1 MPGQKIK
8 TSRALIIIAV
18 LLSLLIGVAF
28 RQSGAETPSSLKET
42 DTETIISDEQSNAS
56 SSKTGKQEE
65 GVKEDN
71 NKELS
76 ENEPETTAAP
86 TATPTPTP
94 KPTAV
99 PTPEVKV
106 SKEAS
111 EGVWTSAGSNWIFL
125 VNGTPYTGWLI
136 DTDGKH
142 YYFDQDGIMQ
152 TGWLD
157 DGGKRYYLDADGI
170 MQIGDI
176 TVDGEMY
183 HLNTDGSLENNDT
196 ESRDDE
202 TKKEEGSQTEAAEE
216 NKKDDNSQDEVTKK
230 DEDSQADSTEED
242 KTEKDSQTDAS
253 EDNKKKGS
261 AGAVALTFDDGP
273 SSFTDRLLDCLEKNQ
288 VKATFFMVGEEINNF
303 PDTVQRMEALGCELG
318 NHSYTHVD
326 FTTLSSED
334 MSAEIAGVDE
344 LLMNLVGHGAT
355 VVRPP
360 YGSVNDSVRATVGTP
375 MILWSIDT
383 LDWETQDAQQ
393 TVDTVMENV
402 TDGSIILMHDIF
414 SASVDAVEML
424 VPQLISEGYELVT
437 IHEMA
442 KRKGVE
448 LQTGITYGSFE

>member
-1 MPGQKIK
+1 MPGQKTK

-18 LLSLLIGVAF
+18 LLSLLTGATF
-28 RQSGAETPSSLKET
+28 RQSGAEAQFSMNET
-42 DTETIISDEQSNAS
+42 DTETVVSDAQP
-56 SSKTGKQEE
+56 
-65 GVKEDN
+65 ED
-71 NKELS
+71 EPEDEP
-76 ENEPETTAAP
+76 ENEPEPTAAP
-86 TATPTPTP
+86 TASPTPTP

-99 PTPEVKV
+99 PTPEVKA

-111 EGVWTSAGSNWIFL
+111 EGVWTSSGSNWIFL

-142 YYFDQDGIMQ
+142 YYFDKDGIMQ

-157 DGGKRYYLDADGI
+157 DDGKRYYLDADGI
-170 MQIGDI
+170 MQTGDI
-176 TVDGEMY
+176 TVDGETY
-183 HLNTDGSLENNDT
+183 YLNADGSLENYKS

-202 TKKEEGSQTEAAEE
+202 
-216 NKKDDNSQDEVTKK
+216 
-230 DEDSQADSTEED
+230 
-242 KTEKDSQTDAS
+242 
-253 EDNKKKGS
+253 KKKGS
-261 AGAVALTFDDGP
+261 AGAVALSFDDGP
-273 SSFTDRLLDCLEKNQ
+273 GSFTDRLLDCLEENQ
-288 VKATFFMVGEEINNF
+288 SKATFFMVGEEINSF
-303 PDTVQRMEALGCELG
+303 PDTVKRMETLGCELG
-318 NHSYTHVD
+318 NHSYTHTD
-326 FTTLSSED
+326 FTTLSTED

-344 LLMNLVGHGAT
+344 LLVNLVGHGAT

-383 LDWETQDAQQ
+383 LDWETKDAQQ

-414 SASVDAVEML
+414 STTVDAVEML

-437 IHEMA
+437 VHELA
-442 KRKGVE
+442 EKKGVE

>member
-1 MPGQKIK
+1 MPGQKTK

-18 LLSLLIGVAF
+18 LLSLLTGASF
-28 RQSGAETPSSLKET
+28 RQSGAETQFSMNET
-42 DTETIISDEQSNAS
+42 DTETVVSDAQP
-56 SSKTGKQEE
+56 
-65 GVKEDN
+65 ED
-71 NKELS
+71 EPDD
-76 ENEPETTAAP
+76 EPEPTAAP
-86 TATPTPTP
+86 TASPTPIP

-111 EGVWTSAGSNWIFL
+111 EGVWTSSGSNWIFL

-142 YYFDQDGIMQ
+142 YYFDKDGIMQ

-157 DGGKRYYLDADGI
+157 DDGKRYYLDADGI
-170 MQIGDI
+170 MQTGDV
-176 TVDGEMY
+176 TVDGETY
-183 HLNTDGSLENNDT
+183 HLNADGSLKNYKS

-202 TKKEEGSQTEAAEE
+202 
-216 NKKDDNSQDEVTKK
+216 
-230 DEDSQADSTEED
+230 
-242 KTEKDSQTDAS
+242 
-253 EDNKKKGS
+253 KKKGS

-273 SSFTDRLLDCLEKNQ
+273 GSFTDRLLDCLEKNQ
-288 VKATFFMVGEEINNF
+288 SKATFFMVGEEINSF
-303 PDTVQRMEALGCELG
+303 PDTVKRMEEMGCELG
-318 NHSYTHVD
+318 NHSYTHTD
-326 FTTLSSED
+326 FTTLSTDD

-344 LLMNLVGHGAT
+344 LLVNLVGHGAT

-383 LDWETQDAQQ
+383 LDWETKDAQQ

-414 SASVDAVEML
+414 STTVDAVEML

-437 IHEMA
+437 VHELA
-442 KRKGVE
+442 EKKGIE

>member
-1 MPGQKIK
+1 MPGQKTK

-18 LLSLLIGVAF
+18 LLSLLTCATF
-28 RQSGAETPSSLKET
+28 RQSGAETQFSMNET
-42 DTETIISDEQSNAS
+42 DTETVVSDAQP
-56 SSKTGKQEE
+56 
-65 GVKEDN
+65 ED
-71 NKELS
+71 EPDD
-76 ENEPETTAAP
+76 EPEPTAAP
-86 TATPTPTP
+86 TASPTPIP

-111 EGVWTSAGSNWIFL
+111 EGVWTSSGSNWIFL

-142 YYFDQDGIMQ
+142 YYFDKDGIMQ

-157 DGGKRYYLDADGI
+157 DDGKRYYLDADGI
-170 MQIGDI
+170 MQTGDV
-176 TVDGEMY
+176 TVDGETY
-183 HLNTDGSLENNDT
+183 HLNADGSLKNYKS

-202 TKKEEGSQTEAAEE
+202 
-216 NKKDDNSQDEVTKK
+216 
-230 DEDSQADSTEED
+230 
-242 KTEKDSQTDAS
+242 
-253 EDNKKKGS
+253 KKKGS

-273 SSFTDRLLDCLEKNQ
+273 GSFTDRLLDCLEKNQ
-288 VKATFFMVGEEINNF
+288 SKATFFMVGEEINSF
-303 PDTVQRMEALGCELG
+303 PDTVKRMEEMGCELG
-318 NHSYTHVD
+318 NHSYTHTD
-326 FTTLSSED
+326 FTTLSTDD

-344 LLMNLVGHGAT
+344 LLVNLVGHGAT

-383 LDWETQDAQQ
+383 LDWETKDAQQ

-414 SASVDAVEML
+414 STTVDAVEML

-437 IHEMA
+437 VHELA
-442 KRKGVE
+442 EKKGIE

>member
-1 MPGQKIK
+1 MPGQKTK

-18 LLSLLIGVAF
+18 LLSLLTGATF
-28 RQSGAETPSSLKET
+28 RQSGAETQFSLNET
-42 DTETIISDEQSNAS
+42 DTETVVSDAQP
-56 SSKTGKQEE
+56 
-65 GVKEDN
+65 ED
-71 NKELS
+71 EPDD
-76 ENEPETTAAP
+76 EPEPTAAP
-86 TATPTPTP
+86 TASPTPTP

-99 PTPEVKV
+99 PTPEVKA

-111 EGVWTSAGSNWIFL
+111 EGVWTSSGSNWIFL

-142 YYFDQDGIMQ
+142 YYFDKDGIMQ

-170 MQIGDI
+170 MQTGDV
-176 TVDGEMY
+176 TVDGETY
-183 HLNTDGSLENNDT
+183 HLNADGSLENYIS
-196 ESRDDE
+196 ESRDNE
-202 TKKEEGSQTEAAEE
+202 NKKEEESKTEEKKAEGNQKE
-216 NKKDDNSQDEVTKK
+216 ET
-230 DEDSQADSTEED
+230 EDS
-242 KTEKDSQTDAS
+242 
-253 EDNKKKGS
+253 KKKGS

-273 SSFTDRLLDCLEKNQ
+273 GSFTDRLLDCLEKNQ
-288 VKATFFMVGEEINNF
+288 SKATFFMVGEEINSF
-303 PDTVQRMEALGCELG
+303 PDTVKRMEEMGCELG
-318 NHSYTHVD
+318 NHSYTHTD
-326 FTTLSSED
+326 FTILSTDD

-344 LLMNLVGHGAT
+344 LLVNLVGYGAT

-383 LDWETQDAQQ
+383 LDWETKDAQQ

-414 SASVDAVEML
+414 STTVDAVEML

-437 IHEMA
+437 VHELA
-442 KRKGVE
+442 EKKGIE

>member
-1 MPGQKIK
+1 MPGQKTK

-18 LLSLLIGVAF
+18 LLSLLTGASF
-28 RQSGAETPSSLKET
+28 RQSGAEAQFSMNET
-42 DTETIISDEQSNAS
+42 DTETVVSDAQP
-56 SSKTGKQEE
+56 
-65 GVKEDN
+65 ED
-71 NKELS
+71 EPDD
-76 ENEPETTAAP
+76 EPEPTAAP
-86 TATPTPTP
+86 TASPTPIP

-111 EGVWTSAGSNWIFL
+111 EGVWTSSGSNWIFL

-142 YYFDQDGIMQ
+142 YYFDKDGIMQ

-157 DGGKRYYLDADGI
+157 DDGKRYYLDADGI
-170 MQIGDI
+170 MQTGDV
-176 TVDGEMY
+176 TVDGETY
-183 HLNTDGSLENNDT
+183 HLNADGSLKNYKS

-202 TKKEEGSQTEAAEE
+202 
-216 NKKDDNSQDEVTKK
+216 
-230 DEDSQADSTEED
+230 
-242 KTEKDSQTDAS
+242 
-253 EDNKKKGS
+253 KKKGS

-273 SSFTDRLLDCLEKNQ
+273 GSFTDRLLDCLEKNQ
-288 VKATFFMVGEEINNF
+288 SKATFFMVGEEINSF
-303 PDTVQRMEALGCELG
+303 PDTVKRMEEMGCELG
-318 NHSYTHVD
+318 NHSYTHTD
-326 FTTLSSED
+326 FTTLSTDD

-344 LLMNLVGHGAT
+344 LLVNLVGHGAT

-383 LDWETQDAQQ
+383 LDWETKDAQQ

-414 SASVDAVEML
+414 ITSVDAVEML

-437 IHEMA
+437 VHELA
-442 KRKGVE
+442 EKKGIE

>member
-1 MPGQKIK
+1 MPGQKTK

-18 LLSLLIGVAF
+18 LLSLLTGATF
-28 RQSGAETPSSLKET
+28 RQSGAEAQFSMNET
-42 DTETIISDEQSNAS
+42 DTETVVSDA
-56 SSKTGKQEE
+56 
-65 GVKEDN
+65 
-71 NKELS
+71 
-76 ENEPETTAAP
+76 EPEDEPDDEPEPTAAP
-86 TATPTPTP
+86 TASPTPTP

-99 PTPEVKV
+99 PTPEVKA

-111 EGVWTSAGSNWIFL
+111 EGVWTSSGSNWIFL

-142 YYFDQDGIMQ
+142 YYFDKDGIMQ

-157 DGGKRYYLDADGI
+157 DDGKRYYLDADGI
-170 MQIGDI
+170 MQTGDV
-176 TVDGEMY
+176 TVDGETY
-183 HLNTDGSLENNDT
+183 HLNADGSLKNYKS

-202 TKKEEGSQTEAAEE
+202 
-216 NKKDDNSQDEVTKK
+216 
-230 DEDSQADSTEED
+230 
-242 KTEKDSQTDAS
+242 
-253 EDNKKKGS
+253 KKKGS

-273 SSFTDRLLDCLEKNQ
+273 GSFTDRLLDCLEKNQ
-288 VKATFFMVGEEINNF
+288 SKATFFMVGEEINSF
-303 PDTVQRMEALGCELG
+303 PDTVKRMEEMGCELG
-318 NHSYTHVD
+318 NHSYTHTD
-326 FTTLSSED
+326 FTTLSTDD

-344 LLMNLVGHGAT
+344 LLVNLVGHGAT

-383 LDWETQDAQQ
+383 LDWETKDAQQ

-414 SASVDAVEML
+414 STTVDAVEML

-437 IHEMA
+437 VHELA
-442 KRKGVE
+442 EKKGIE

>member
-1 MPGQKIK
+1 MPGQKTK

-18 LLSLLIGVAF
+18 LLSLLTGASF
-28 RQSGAETPSSLKET
+28 RQSGAETQFSMNET
-42 DTETIISDEQSNAS
+42 DTETVVSDAQP
-56 SSKTGKQEE
+56 
-65 GVKEDN
+65 ED
-71 NKELS
+71 EPDD
-76 ENEPETTAAP
+76 EPEPTAAP
-86 TATPTPTP
+86 TASPTPIP

-99 PTPEVKV
+99 PTPEVKA

-111 EGVWTSAGSNWIFL
+111 EGVWTSSGSNWIFL

-142 YYFDQDGIMQ
+142 YYFDKDGIMQ

-157 DGGKRYYLDADGI
+157 DDGKRYYLDADGI
-170 MQIGDI
+170 MQTGDV
-176 TVDGEMY
+176 TVDGETY
-183 HLNTDGSLENNDT
+183 HLNADGSLKNYKS

-202 TKKEEGSQTEAAEE
+202 
-216 NKKDDNSQDEVTKK
+216 
-230 DEDSQADSTEED
+230 
-242 KTEKDSQTDAS
+242 
-253 EDNKKKGS
+253 KKKGS

-273 SSFTDRLLDCLEKNQ
+273 GSFTDRLLDCLEKNQ
-288 VKATFFMVGEEINNF
+288 SKATFFMVGEEINSF
-303 PDTVQRMEALGCELG
+303 PDTVKRMEEMGCELG
-318 NHSYTHVD
+318 NHSYTHTD
-326 FTTLSSED
+326 FTTLSTDD

-344 LLMNLVGHGAT
+344 LLVNLVGHGAT

-383 LDWETQDAQQ
+383 LDWETKDAQQ

-414 SASVDAVEML
+414 STTVDAVEML

-437 IHEMA
+437 VHELA
-442 KRKGVE
+442 EKKGIE

>member
-1 MPGQKIK
+1 MPGQKTK

-18 LLSLLIGVAF
+18 LLSLLTGATF
-28 RQSGAETPSSLKET
+28 RQSGAETQFSMNET
-42 DTETIISDEQSNAS
+42 DTETVVSDAQP
-56 SSKTGKQEE
+56 
-65 GVKEDN
+65 ED
-71 NKELS
+71 EPDD
-76 ENEPETTAAP
+76 EPEPTAAP
-86 TATPTPTP
+86 TASPTPIP

-111 EGVWTSAGSNWIFL
+111 EGVWTSSGSNWIFL

-142 YYFDQDGIMQ
+142 YYFDKDGIMQ

-157 DGGKRYYLDADGI
+157 DDGKRYYLDADGI
-170 MQIGDI
+170 MQTGDV
-176 TVDGEMY
+176 TVDGETY
-183 HLNTDGSLENNDT
+183 HLNADGSLKNYKS

-202 TKKEEGSQTEAAEE
+202 
-216 NKKDDNSQDEVTKK
+216 
-230 DEDSQADSTEED
+230 
-242 KTEKDSQTDAS
+242 
-253 EDNKKKGS
+253 KKKGS

-273 SSFTDRLLDCLEKNQ
+273 GSFTDRLLDCLEKNQ
-288 VKATFFMVGEEINNF
+288 SKATFFMVGEEINSF
-303 PDTVQRMEALGCELG
+303 PDTVKRMEEMGCELG
-318 NHSYTHVD
+318 NHSYTHTD
-326 FTTLSSED
+326 FTTLSTDD

-344 LLMNLVGHGAT
+344 LLVNLVGHGAT

-383 LDWETQDAQQ
+383 LDWETKDAQQ

-414 SASVDAVEML
+414 STTVDAVEML

-437 IHEMA
+437 VHELA
-442 KRKGVE
+442 EKKGIE

>member
-1 MPGQKIK
+1 MPGQKTK

-18 LLSLLIGVAF
+18 LLSLLTGASF
-28 RQSGAETPSSLKET
+28 RQSGAETQFSMNET
-42 DTETIISDEQSNAS
+42 DTETVVSDAQP
-56 SSKTGKQEE
+56 
-65 GVKEDN
+65 ED
-71 NKELS
+71 EPDD
-76 ENEPETTAAP
+76 EPEPTAAP
-86 TATPTPTP
+86 TASPTPIP

-111 EGVWTSAGSNWIFL
+111 EGVWTSSGSNWIFL

-142 YYFDQDGIMQ
+142 YYFDKDGIMQ

-157 DGGKRYYLDADGI
+157 DDGKRYYLDADGI
-170 MQIGDI
+170 MQTGDV
-176 TVDGEMY
+176 TVDGETY
-183 HLNTDGSLENNDT
+183 HLNADGSLKNYKS

-202 TKKEEGSQTEAAEE
+202 
-216 NKKDDNSQDEVTKK
+216 
-230 DEDSQADSTEED
+230 
-242 KTEKDSQTDAS
+242 
-253 EDNKKKGS
+253 KKKGS

-273 SSFTDRLLDCLEKNQ
+273 GSFTDRLLDCLEENQ
-288 VKATFFMVGEEINNF
+288 SKATFFMVGEEINSF
-303 PDTVQRMEALGCELG
+303 PDTVKRMETLGCELG
-318 NHSYTHVD
+318 NHSYTHTD
-326 FTTLSSED
+326 FTTLSTED

-344 LLMNLVGHGAT
+344 LLVNLVGHGAT

-383 LDWETQDAQQ
+383 LDWETKDAQQ

-414 SASVDAVEML
+414 STTVDAVEML

-437 IHEMA
+437 VHELA
-442 KRKGVE
+442 EKKGVE